1 VLTVA
6 HVSAASI
13 NVSLAQSTH
22 GAPGSTP
29 INLTTEGDLD
39 WGVFANSTLA
49 PSTRMSG
56 GSGFTSMAYLGGASE
71 NFYNFYAQN
80 SYSWTNGDS
89 PVSGSENL
97 TTNADLGS
105 NGAGIRSTFSI
116 ATAGTY
122 RLKFYATTSDTN
134 LSAIASLASG
144 GVTHTA
150 TGIETSGLQK
160 YEFTVDFETDG
171 SDTLTLD
178 VVKAGGS
185 IILAY
190 EAFTLA
196 AVEVVPVPNL
206 NIDSD
211 FSFTNASTAETFQ
224 IPYSNNGQLGLTV
237 SGVTV
242 GGTDAAYFTVASYDA
257 SLAAGVS
264 GNVALDFNP
273 VAGDRVYNATLTIAS
288 NDSDSPNTVVN
299 LSVNS
304 GNVVSGCVMDIFI
317 VAGQSNANGQGEV
330 STLSPAQAAAHDVKF
345 FCSWHSEGYNA
356 ETQQYFSDWAD
367 QTEAGYTRAYTFNNN
382 FGNGGALGGD
392 TDAGAFGPSSWFGP
406 EVGFAA
412 RALELNLTGGNQ
424 LGIIKYGVDGSGL
437 STATEIVAASDW
449 DVSAAGYRQGD
460 AWRGFQAAIADAVAK
475 LEADGISPNFKGMI
489 WWQGEGGTSTPAL
502 NNFITAVRAHLA
514 NNYGLENPL
523 DFPVVIT
530 TGGKMIGGSTLESG
544 VAGIDDDVTFVNADH
559 YGQLYQTHVGR
570 GSEGSSDHTGNGVND
585 MYDIGEAYAEALA
598 TVVEPTEFISD
609 CSGGGNNGSEPA
621 PGGGYYVDVFMATGQ
636 SNAFYP
642 NDQGEANYYGL
653 GRGAQATLSAS
664 GLFSNPTVVM
674 QGAPGWAIAG
684 WGGEWV
690 GPDGGPNRNY
700 QQQFFGEWDY
710 GDGNGPVSAALEVKL
725 DEIIAAGNTP
735 RFRGLFWFQG
745 ESDGYG
751 PYANNNDPAQATSQ
765 ATYELRW
772 NGILEQLD
780 ADLQAAGVDH
790 TQYKFVVNTVAE
802 SGSTI
807 NNILNY
813 IATSGTYNAKGTIYD
828 AINSPHHGN
837 NDVVDAYG
845 DLHDYDHYAVGQANA
860 QLFIDTYPPT
870 PTSGY
875 IITSINVDDSI
886 TTQTVSEGV
895 VATPPAGV
903 NTATR
908 TFTGWPTV
916 APATA
921 AATYTAEYTQN
932 SGGGDIVDLFIAT
945 GQSNAYWPVNRD
957 GEVVTGTYEFG
968 NGVKD
973 ALVASGLFSNPAVV
987 IDGQPGQ
994 EIAQWYEN
1002 GTPQWL
1008 YQKQFFG
1015 TYASTTAGL
1024 EAKINEIIANGDT
1037 PRFRGVF
1044 WFQGESDGE
1053 AAGQSNTSEAVYTAR
1068 WNGILTQLAAD
1079 LGSSDF
1085 NFVMNTVG
1093 NSGTRINTT
1102 LTNIT
1107 NADSRGV
1114 LFDTQV
1120 APYRTNS
1127 EDIHG
1132 YDHYAVGQAN
1142 AQLFID
1148 TFMKDFGK
1156 ILCVGDSITEGSA
1169 TRPAG
1174 EGNWSWRYAFW
1185 KQLVDNN
1192 VSYEFV
1198 GTSTY
1203 NHDYNNEEAFSVYP
1217 DYEGESF
1224 VNRHE
1229 AYWGLGAVHL
1239 ASSLPGSL
1247 STLKNQSETP
1257 DTAVVFLG
1265 GNDIFHDPSVTA
1277 ETVRDRIKTIV
1288 DTLQGDSGSNGN
1300 PNISVLLVSILP
1312 RFTIDGSGNYTV
1324 PVTQSDHF
1332 TDINN
1337 LLESLATAESTASST
1352 VTYLDLATTFNNTA
1366 DVFYDG
1372 VHPNGTGEQLIADGI
1387 YSALNANAGSVTSPA
1402 TADVTWDGGGTD
1414 NLWTTAS
1421 NWSGNT
1427 LPVDGDT
1434 VAIAN
1439 GDTVDI
1445 PGNYWDLP
1453 TGVTINVS
1461 GNSQIVNNIAAAR
1474 LYGGMT
1480 FNFSSGSGMSGAYID
1495 LQNGIL
1501 NFEDGA
1507 TFTPNSIQHRLTTI
1521 YGLTLSSTGF
1531 TTLTP
1536 GILRQGTDEDWGDVT
1551 FNLDVSNYEVSNGT
1565 TVELIDYSGHDSAYG
1580 GTFNPTVNLT
1590 AGDSGLSGTLSFDTA
1605 SSKVIYTF
1613 DSEAVTT
1620 TYTITFINVD
1630 DTETTQTVD
1639 GGEVAT
1645 PPAGVDTATRT
1656 FTGWPTILAATAD
1669 ATYTALYDVNAAT
1682 ADVIW
1687 DGGGADNLWTTAAN
1701 WSGDTLPTT
1710 GDSVLVGSSATVTN
1724 ANANFSSLEIASG
1737 ASVSFAD
1744 EYPSNKTFNI
1754 SGVLDRDAPNTVLR
1768 PGGSVF
1774 NLPSSGSFGANIQW
1788 MDLGTNSRLS
1798 FADGASFATA
1808 TTLELRGATTF
1819 DFTLSATGFTTLPL
1833 GTLADGGTAGWSD
1846 VTFNIDVSAYDTSNG
1861 LSIVLMDFA
1870 SHTGDFGGSFNPTV
1884 NVIDG
1889 GTGIGAALSFDAA
1902 TSRIIAT
1909 IDAAGNDAPVAA
1921 DISYAADG
1929 SDPVTITLSATDS
1942 ESDPLTYTVVSG
1954 PSAGT
1959 LSGAAPNLIYTYTG
1973 SSFETDSFTFKANDG
1988 VDDSNIAT
1996 VSIVP
2001 VPQNVGDLW
2010 GSLQNRIENDPLN
2023 AGTHTTWT
2031 EAHSNGS
2038 GDTITI
2044 SRITYELGTLTGTQ
2058 NSATPVIAGY
2068 YARPTGGTNL
2078 PGLVQNHGGG
2088 QNADSHYA
2096 KYLAEQGYAALSINW
2111 GGYHLEN
2118 RNPNEPASP
2127 EGQLHPNT
2135 NWDGLPA
2142 GFRREN
2148 TIDNPLEY
2156 PVTEAIFYEFI
2167 NPKIYSDG
2175 QTLYD
2180 FPHPLN
2186 STWTLNGYAVR
2197 RAITYLQSLPEVD
2210 DSKIGVMGWSRGG
2223 RTTVM
2228 SSTDPRITVLAPGG
2242 GGTGYVYEDF
2252 WGLPD
2257 TARLMGEVPEDI
2269 ELFNSTVADQAYW
2282 HYISAPLLFL
2292 NASNDFYA
2300 PFDLATK
2307 SLSIHGAGLNEISP
2321 ANILV
2326 AEPHFNHR
2334 LTDPALAA
2342 RMLWLRHHL
2351 IGDVEFPGIS
2361 DSELEM
2367 TTAGG
2372 VPVFKVYP
2380 DTSTS
2385 YAIDSV
2391 EIYYGT
2397 DRDSRTRF
2405 WRDAGAVDRGTHW
2418 EAALPIFDAEDML
2431 AAHAVITYDVGFTQ
2445 AVAYSN
2451 PTDLI
2456 KVASKV
2462 HTYYPTGVDSDYS
2475 LPADLNT
2482 DVHQIHSLDPA
2493 VLVANGLRETAEIS
2507 YAIDDP
2513 SGASGF
2519 HDWFLINETNT
2530 SVWQFYTRK
2539 ISHPSYRGGEGALL
2553 TFDLSADA
2561 TNTLQVKIVVDGWSE
2576 NSETTYHAA
2585 VPVVAGFNA
2594 ISLSVSDFKRTD
2606 NTPLGSWS
2614 SAKFIGFGSGK
2625 AFNLNTIEWSGS
2637 IPTFANLAWSGG
2649 VSTLD
2654 RGITSTWLSTYGLAL
2669 SNDAIAQDADG
2680 DGQSSG
2686 AEYDAGTNPTDSS
2699 SVFRVETS
2707 ALGAGEFVLNW
2718 QAVAGSLMPMEKS
2731 PLPRMVLLTLATALM
2746 TRSPLILSRE
2756 RSQP

>member
-1 VLTVA
+1 MYLL
-6 HVSAASI
+6 HEDKKMKKI
-13 NVSLAQSTH
+13 IST
-22 GAPGSTP
+22 TK
-29 INLTTEGDLD
+29 LL
-39 WGVFANSTLA
+39 L
-49 PSTRMSG
+49 
-56 GSGFTSMAYLGGASE
+56 L
-71 NFYNFYAQN
+71 
-80 SYSWTNGDS
+80 
-89 PVSGSENL
+89 L
-97 TTNADLGS
+97 
-105 NGAGIRSTFSI
+105 
-116 ATAGTY
+116 
-122 RLKFYATTSDTN
+122 
-134 LSAIASLASG
+134 
-144 GVTHTA
+144 
-150 TGIETSGLQK
+150 
-160 YEFTVDFETDG
+160 
-171 SDTLTLD
+171 
-178 VVKAGGS
+178 
-185 IILAY
+185 
-190 EAFTLA
+190 
-196 AVEVVPVPNL
+196 
-206 NIDSD
+206 
-211 FSFTNASTAETFQ
+211 
-224 IPYSNNGQLGLTV
+224 
-237 SGVTV
+237 
-242 GGTDAAYFTVASYDA
+242 
-257 SLAAGVS
+257 
-264 GNVALDFNP
+264 
-273 VAGDRVYNATLTIAS
+273 
-288 NDSDSPNTVVN
+288 
-299 LSVNS
+299 
-304 GNVVSGCVMDIFI
+304 
-317 VAGQSNANGQGEV
+317 
-330 STLSPAQAAAHDVKF
+330 
-345 FCSWHSEGYNA
+345 
-356 ETQQYFSDWAD
+356 
-367 QTEAGYTRAYTFNNN
+367 
-382 FGNGGALGGD
+382 
-392 TDAGAFGPSSWFGP
+392 
-406 EVGFAA
+406 
-412 RALELNLTGGNQ
+412 
-424 LGIIKYGVDGSGL
+424 
-437 STATEIVAASDW
+437 
-449 DVSAAGYRQGD
+449 
-460 AWRGFQAAIADAVAK
+460 GFQAFLHGAD
-475 LEADGISPNFKGMI
+475 
-489 WWQGEGGTSTPAL
+489 
-502 NNFITAVRAHLA
+502 
-514 NNYGLENPL
+514 
-523 DFPVVIT
+523 
-530 TGGKMIGGSTLESG
+530 
-544 VAGIDDDVTFVNADH
+544 
-559 YGQLYQTHVGR
+559 
-570 GSEGSSDHTGNGVND
+570 
-585 MYDIGEAYAEALA
+585 
-598 TVVEPTEFISD
+598 
-609 CSGGGNNGSEPA
+609 
-621 PGGGYYVDVFMATGQ
+621 VDV
-636 SNAFYP
+636 
-642 NDQGEANYYGL
+642 
-653 GRGAQATLSAS
+653 
-664 GLFSNPTVVM
+664 
-674 QGAPGWAIAG
+674 
-684 WGGEWV
+684 
-690 GPDGGPNRNY
+690 
-700 QQQFFGEWDY
+700 
-710 GDGNGPVSAALEVKL
+710 
-725 DEIIAAGNTP
+725 
-735 RFRGLFWFQG
+735 
-745 ESDGYG
+745 
-751 PYANNNDPAQATSQ
+751 
-765 ATYELRW
+765 
-772 NGILEQLD
+772 
-780 ADLQAAGVDH
+780 
-790 TQYKFVVNTVAE
+790 
-802 SGSTI
+802 
-807 NNILNY
+807 
-813 IATSGTYNAKGTIYD
+813 
-828 AINSPHHGN
+828 
-837 NDVVDAYG
+837 
-845 DLHDYDHYAVGQANA
+845 
-860 QLFIDTYPPT
+860 
-870 PTSGY
+870 
-875 IITSINVDDSI
+875 
-886 TTQTVSEGV
+886 
-895 VATPPAGV
+895 
-903 NTATR
+903 
-908 TFTGWPTV
+908 
-916 APATA
+916 
-921 AATYTAEYTQN
+921 
-932 SGGGDIVDLFIAT
+932 FIAT

-1174 EGNWSWRYAFW
+1174 DGNWSWRYAFW
-1185 KQLVDNN
+1185 KQLVDNIA
-1192 VSYEFV
+1192 SHEFV

-1247 STLKNQSETP
+1247 STLKNQNETP

-1300 PNISVLLVSILP
+1300 PNIRVLLVSILP
-1312 RFTIDGSGNYTV
+1312 RFTTDGSGNYTV

-1372 VHPNGTGEQLIADGI
+1372 THPNGTGEQLIADGI

-1402 TADVTWDGGGTD
+1402 TADVTWDGDAGD
-1414 NLWTTAS
+1414 SLWTTAS

-1434 VAIAN
+1434 IAIAN

-1445 PGNYWDLP
+1445 PGDYWDLP

-1461 GNSQIVNNIAAAR
+1461 GNSQIGNSTAAAR

-1480 FNFSSGSGMSGAYID
+1480 FNFSSGSGMAGAYID
-1495 LQNGIL
+1495 LQSGIF

-1507 TFTPNSIQHRLTTI
+1507 TFTPNSIQHRLTTT
-1521 YGLTLSSTGF
+1521 YGITFSNTGF

-1536 GILRQGTDEDWGDVT
+1536 GVLRRGSDEDWGDVT

-1580 GTFNPTVNLT
+1580 GTFNPTVNLS

-1639 GGEVAT
+1639 EGEVAT

-1710 GDSVLVGSSATVTN
+1710 GQTVAIANGDTVDIPGNNWDLPASIVVNVSGNSQITN
-1724 ANANFSSLEIASG
+1724 TAAAARLYDGMTFNFSPGSGMSG
-1737 ASVSFAD
+1737 AYIDLQNGTLNFEDGATFT
-1744 EYPSNKTFNI
+1744 PSNIQHRLTTTYGITF
-1754 SGVLDRDAPNTVLR
+1754 
-1768 PGGSVF
+1768 
-1774 NLPSSGSFGANIQW
+1774 SS
-1788 MDLGTNSRLS
+1788 
-1798 FADGASFATA
+1798 
-1808 TTLELRGATTF
+1808 
-1819 DFTLSATGFTTLPL
+1819 TGFTTLTP
-1833 GTLADGGTAGWSD
+1833 GTLRRGTDENWGD
-1846 VTFNIDVSAYDTSNG
+1846 VTFNIDVSNYDATNGTTIELIDYSSHEAAY
-1861 LSIVLMDFA
+1861 
-1870 SHTGDFGGSFNPTV
+1870 GGTFNPTV
-1884 NVIDG
+1884 NLTAGDTG
-1889 GTGIGAALSFDAA
+1889 LSGTLSFDTA
-1902 TSRIIAT
+1902 SSKVILLV
-1909 IDAAGNDAPVAA
+1909 DPPGNDAPVASNL
-1921 DISYAADG
+1921 SYAADG
-1929 SDPVTITLSATDS
+1929 SDPVAITLSAIDG
-1942 ESDPLTYTVVSG
+1942 ENDPLTYTVVSG
-1954 PSAGT
+1954 PGAGT
-1959 LSGAAPNLIYTYTG
+1959 LSGTAPNLIYTYTG
-1973 SSFETDSFTFKANDG
+1973 SNFETDSFTFKANDG

-1996 VSIVP
+1996 VTVVP
-2001 VPQNVGDLW
+2001 VPQNVTDLW
-2010 GSLQNRIENDPLN
+2010 GSLQSRIENDPLN

-2031 EAHSNGS
+2031 EAHSDGS

-2058 NSATPVIAGY
+2058 NTATPVIAAY

-2078 PGLVQNHGGG
+2078 PCLIQNHGGG
-2088 QNADSHYA
+2088 QNADSNYA
-2096 KYLAEQGYAALSINW
+2096 KFWAEQGYAAMCINW
-2111 GGYHLEN
+2111 GALHLEN

-2135 NWDGLPA
+2135 NWDGLPG
-2142 GFRREN
+2142 GFTREN
-2148 TIDNPLEY
+2148 TAEY
-2156 PVTEAIFYEFI
+2156 PMENPVTEAIFYASI
-2167 NPKIYSDG
+2167 NPFVYSDG

-2186 STWTLNGYAVR
+2186 SSWTLNGYAVR

-2210 DSKIGVMGWSRGG
+2210 DSKIGVLGWSMGG
-2223 RTTVM
+2223 RTTMM
-2228 SSTDPRITVLAPGG
+2228 SSTDPRITALAPAV
-2242 GGTGYVYEDF
+2242 GGTGYVHEDF
-2252 WGLPD
+2252 WGLSG
-2257 TARLMGEVPEDI
+2257 TARHWRYVQQDI
-2269 ELFNSTVADQAYW
+2269 QLFNDTVADQGYW
-2282 HYISAPLLFL
+2282 PYVSAPVLFL
-2292 NASNDFYA
+2292 NASNDFNA

-2307 SLSIHGAGLNEISP
+2307 SLSIHGAGLNEVSP
-2321 ANILV
+2321 TNMLV
-2326 AEPHFNHR
+2326 TDPHYNHR
-2334 LTDPALAA
+2334 LTDVGLAS
-2342 RMLWLRHHL
+2342 RVLWLRHYL
-2351 IGDVEFPGIS
+2351 IGDVAFPAIS

-2367 TTAGG
+2367 NTASG
-2372 VPVFKVYP
+2372 VPLFKVYP
-2380 DTSTS
+2380 DTSTA
-2385 YAIDSV
+2385 YAIESV
-2391 EIYYGT
+2391 KIYYGT

-2405 WRDAGAVDRGTHW
+2405 WRDAGAMDMGTHW
-2418 EAALPIFDAEDML
+2418 EATLPIFDAEDMMV
-2431 AAHAVITYDVGFTQ
+2431 AHAVITYDVGFTQ
-2445 AVAYSN
+2445 AVPYGL
-2451 PTDLI
+2451 PTHLI
-2456 KVASKV
+2456 KTASKV
-2462 HTYYPTGVDSDYS
+2462 HTYYPTGVDADYS
-2475 LPADLNT
+2475 LPTELDTN
-2482 DVHQIHSLDPA
+2482 VHQIHSLDPA
-2493 VLVANGLRETAEIS
+2493 VLVANGLRETAEIR

-2513 SGASGF
+2513 SGARGF
-2519 HDWFLINETNT
+2519 QDWFLINGTNT

-2553 TFDLSADA
+2553 TFDLTADA

-2594 ISLSVSDFKRTD
+2594 ISLSVLDFKRTD
-2606 NTPLGSWS
+2606 NTLLSSWS

-2625 AFNLNTIEWSGS
+2625 AFNLNTNEWSGS

-2669 SNDAIAQDADG
+2669 SNDAIAQDVDG

-2718 QAVAGSLMPMEKS
+2718 QAVAGKS
-2731 PLPRMVLLTLATALM
+2731 YAIDFTEDLT
-2746 TRSPLILSRE
+2746 SPSWSEVASGISGIEPTTQQEVTLGAQLKGFFRVRLE
-2756 RSQP
+2756 